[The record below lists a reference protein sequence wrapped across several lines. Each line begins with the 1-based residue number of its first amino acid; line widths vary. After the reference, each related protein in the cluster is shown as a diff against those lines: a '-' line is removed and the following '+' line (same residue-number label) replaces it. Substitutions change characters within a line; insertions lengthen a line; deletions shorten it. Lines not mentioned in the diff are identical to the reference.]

1 MIKQF
6 DIDKT
11 KEYGDFDMLP
21 RGGYVCVIMGAK
33 IEERTDGSQVIVLA
47 LDVCEGE
54 YAAYFQQQFNRQ
66 TGDKKIW
73 PCRYW
78 LNVPKDDGSEHDEWD
93 KRKFKTFTTSL
104 EKPNDGYKFD
114 WDETKFNGKL
124 IGALFNYREFE
135 TSSGT
140 IGETPNLAQVR
151 SVDAI
156 RAGDFKIPKDKKLPV
171 TGLPARSPGSMNVD
185 SFAAAEVDIPF

>member
-1 MIKQF
+1 MIKKF

-11 KEYGDFDMLP
+11 KEYGDFQMLP

-33 IEERTDGSQVIVLA
+33 VEERSDGSQVIVLA
-47 LDVCEGE
+47 MDIAEGD
-54 YAAYFQQQFNRQ
+54 YAAYFQQSFSRQ
-66 TGDKKIW
+66 TSDNKIW

-104 EKPNDGYKFD
+104 EKSNDGYKFD
-114 WDETKFNGKL
+114 WDETKFSGKI
-124 IGALFNYREFE
+124 IGGLFNYREFE

-140 IGETPNLAQVR
+140 VGEAPNLAQVR
-151 SVDAI
+151 SADTI
-156 RAGDFKIPKDKKLPV
+156 RKGDYKIPKDKKLP
-171 TGLPARSPGSMNVD
+171 GFSPIQTAASSAD
-185 SFAAAEVDIPF
+185 SFAQAEIDIPF

>member
-1 MIKQF
+1 MIKKF

-11 KEYGDFDMLP
+11 KEYGEFQMLP

-47 LDVCEGE
+47 MDIAEGD
-54 YAAYFQQQFNRQ
+54 YAAYFQQSFNRQ
-66 TGDKKIW
+66 TGDNKVW

-78 LNVPKDDGSEHDEWD
+78 LNVPKDDGSERDEWD

-104 EKPNDGYKFD
+104 EKSNEGYKFD
-114 WDETKFNGKL
+114 WDETKFTGKI

-140 IGETPNLAQVR
+140 VGETPNLAQVR
-151 SVDAI
+151 SADAI
-156 RAGDFKIPKDKKLPV
+156 RKGDYKLPKDKKLP
-171 TGLPARSPGSMNVD
+171 GLAPLPSSGETTD

>member
-1 MIKQF
+1 MIKKF

-11 KEYGDFDMLP
+11 KEYGDFQMLP

-33 IEERTDGSQVIVLA
+33 VEERSDGSQVIVLA
-47 LDVCEGE
+47 MDIADGE
-54 YAAYFQQQFNRQ
+54 YAAYFQQQFSRQ
-66 TGDKKIW
+66 TGDNKIW

-78 LNVPKDDGSEHDEWD
+78 LNVPKDDGSERDEWD

-104 EKPNDGYKFD
+104 EKSNEGYKFD
-114 WDETKFNGKL
+114 WDETKFTGKV
-124 IGALFNYREFE
+124 IGGLFNYREFE

-140 IGETPNLAQVR
+140 VGEAPNLAQVR
-151 SVDAI
+151 SAETI
-156 RAGDFKIPKDKKLPV
+156 RKGDYKIPKDKKLAGASP
-171 TGLPARSPGSMNVD
+171 LPTSSTNVD

>member
-1 MIKQF
+1 MIKKF

-11 KEYGDFDMLP
+11 KEYGDFQMLP

-33 IEERTDGSQVIVLA
+33 VEERADGSQVIVLA

-54 YAAYFQQQFNRQ
+54 YAAYFQQSFNNQ
-66 TGDKKIW
+66 TGSNKVW

-104 EKPNDGYKFD
+104 EKSNEGYKFD
-114 WDETKFNGKL
+114 WDETKFSGKI
-124 IGALFNYREFE
+124 IGGLFNYREFE

-140 IGETPNLAQVR
+140 VGEAPNLAQFRSADAVR
-151 SVDAI
+151 S
-156 RAGDFKIPKDKKLPV
+156 GDYKIPKDKKLPA
-171 TGLPARSPGSMNVD
+171 PASVSPIQSASAD
-185 SFAAAEVDIPF
+185 SFAALEVDIPF

>member
-1 MIKQF
+1 MIKKF

-11 KEYGDFDMLP
+11 KEYGDFQMLP

-33 IEERTDGSQVIVLA
+33 VEERNDGSQVIVLA
-47 LDVCEGE
+47 MDIAEGD
-54 YAAYFQQQFNRQ
+54 YAAYFQQSFTRQ
-66 TGDKKIW
+66 TGNNKIW

-78 LNVPKDDGSEHDEWD
+78 LNVPKDDGSERDEWD

-104 EKPNDGYKFD
+104 EKSNDGYKFD
-114 WDETKFNGKL
+114 WDESKFTGKL
-124 IGALFNYREFE
+124 IGGLFNYREFE

-140 IGETPNLAQVR
+140 VGEAPNLAQVR

-156 RAGDFKIPKDKKLPV
+156 RKGDYKLPKDKKLTNV
-171 TGLPARSPGSMNVD
+171 SPMPTSSANVD
-185 SFAAAEVDIPF
+185 SFAAAEIDIPF

>member
-1 MIKQF
+1 MIKKF

-11 KEYGDFDMLP
+11 KEYGEFQMLP

-33 IEERTDGSQVIVLA
+33 IEERNDGSQVVVLA
-47 LDVCEGE
+47 VDIAEGD
-54 YAAYFQQQFNRQ
+54 YAAYFQQSFNRQ
-66 TGDKKIW
+66 TGENKVW

-104 EKPNDGYKFD
+104 EKSNEGYKFD
-114 WDETKFNGKL
+114 WDESKFTGKL
-124 IGALFNYREFE
+124 IGGLFNYREFE

-140 IGETPNLAQVR
+140 VGESPNLAQVR
-151 SVDAI
+151 SADSI
-156 RAGDFKIPKDKKLPV
+156 RKGDFKVPKDKKLP
-171 TGLPARSPGSMNVD
+171 GFAPAPTSGENVD
-185 SFAAAEVDIPF
+185 SFAAAEVDIQF

>member
-1 MIKQF
+1 MIKKF

-11 KEYGDFDMLP
+11 KEYGDFQMLP

-33 IEERTDGSQVIVLA
+33 IEEHTDGSQVIVLA
-47 LDVCEGE
+47 MDIAEGE
-54 YAAYFQQQFNRQ
+54 YAAYFQQQFSRQ
-66 TGDKKIW
+66 SGDNKIW

-104 EKPNDGYKFD
+104 EKSNEGYKFD

-124 IGALFNYREFE
+124 IGGLFNYREFE

-140 IGETPNLAQVR
+140 VGETPNLAQVR
-151 SVDAI
+151 SADAI
-156 RAGDFKIPKDKKLPV
+156 RKGDFKLPKDKKLAGFAHPQ
-171 TGLPARSPGSMNVD
+171 TADSSAD
-185 SFAAAEVDIPF
+185 SFAQAEIDIPF